1 MAEGE
6 HVSTGFCQ
14 KSRSRQMSIL
24 VSPPDSI
31 LSILLVAMG
40 GYTKESLAADRNIL
54 TLVIMRKTKVML
66 SPTKYDTSAEIQ
78 KQ

>member
-1 MAEGE
+1 
-6 HVSTGFCQ
+6 
-14 KSRSRQMSIL
+14 MSIL